1 MIILKTLKEVGKMK
15 QEDKS
20 LKEYIRR
27 DFYSSNIDKYRKY
40 FDEWYDNLTDN
51 QLYFWNKRMNGEIC

>member
-1 MIILKTLKEVGKMK
+1 MGT
-15 QEDKS
+15 QDQKS
-20 LKEYIRR
+20 LKEYIRK

-40 FDEWYDNLTDN
+40 FDDWYNNLTDT

>member
-1 MIILKTLKEVGKMK
+1 MEHDYK
-15 QEDKS
+15 Q
-20 LKEYIRR
+20 
-27 DFYSSNIDKYRKY
+27 IDGD